1 MDPGVAFILI
11 LVGAVLA
18 LGSILGAIVVF
29 ANRRYETV
37 TQGDKQLLLM
47 AILLALVGL
56 AAVIVGLLWPSTAQ
70 AQSASPPSWG
80 VRAQISACPPYNP
93 SGCEN
98 TPPVWLERSWCG
110 KRAKGWTPQKGEL
123 IVTVRCGQ

>member
-80 VRAQISACPPYNP
+80 TKARVSTCPPYNP
-93 SGCEN
+93 SACQYRTVWIEPKGCSMRIKWWSPGEGEQI
-98 TPPVWLERSWCG
+98 VSARCER
-110 KRAKGWTPQKGEL
+110 
-123 IVTVRCGQ
+123 